1 MNLFMHLFLDLFM
14 DLYAT
19 LKAACSIVSSFLLCL
34 CSSPLWHL
42 RGKDLLVKAST
53 VASEDSLCR
62 GITDLPSHEN
72 AREPFKSST

>member
-34 CSSPLWHL
+34 CSSPLWPGLGH
-42 RGKDLLVKAST
+42 
-53 VASEDSLCR
+53 
-62 GITDLPSHEN
+62 HEPQGQGSFV
-72 AREPFKSST
+72 EGQHSCI